1 MYLMNRFKLLMIKCI
16 ETKMFSPQNI
26 EEQAYL
32 FFTGTA
38 EDLELPA
45 PRGRG
50 REGGGVREG
59 EVEEGGEGEREG
71 AASSDGE
78 EEGEGEEGEEE
89 EGEGEEGEG
98 EEGEE
103 EEGEGE
109 SGGRSSAPDRPD
121 QEVPLHYSCGFL
133 W

>member
-1 MYLMNRFKLLMIKCI
+1 M
-16 ETKMFSPQNI
+16 

-71 AASSDGE
+71 AASSDEEVEGEEEEGEE

-89 EGEGEEGEG
+89 EGEGEEGE
-98 EEGEE
+98 E

-109 SGGRSSAPDRPD
+109 SGGFSSAPDRPD
-121 QEVPLHYSCGFL
+121 QEVPLHYSCRFL